1 MKLNQDC
8 IRDLMLYLEDNLEY
22 KDEIIIN
29 RLNLEPYSKNELLY
43 TADKLIEAGYLNS
56 RLGWN
61 MQSSH
66 IVTVNSISYNGHQ
79 FLDTIRDSDIW
90 KSTKDKASKIASVS
104 LPIIQELALSF
115 IKLKLGLP

>member
-1 MKLNQDC
+1 M
-8 IRDLMLYLEDNLEY
+8 IHLETNLGY

-29 RLNLEPYSKNELLY
+29 HLTITPYSKDELLY

-66 IVTVNSISYNGHQ
+66 IITVNSISYNGHQ
-79 FLDTIRDSDIW
+79 FLDTIRDNDIW
-90 KSTKDKASKIASVS
+90 KDTKNKASKIASVS
-104 LPIIQELALSF
+104 LPIIQELATSF